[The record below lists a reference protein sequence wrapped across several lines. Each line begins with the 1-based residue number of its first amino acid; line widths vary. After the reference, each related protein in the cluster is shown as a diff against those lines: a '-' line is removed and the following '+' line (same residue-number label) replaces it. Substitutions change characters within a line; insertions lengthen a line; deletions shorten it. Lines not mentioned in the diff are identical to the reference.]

1 MITYSAVPCTALSV
15 MVLLSVCMSTLLV
28 YHVPDCAGEDDGG
41 IADPL
46 RQFFVHARL
55 FRRSVKV
62 AVVVGDGV
70 VLRRPG
76 VTVAPC

>member
-1 MITYSAVPCTALSV
+1 MRCTLCYGTSVSVSA
-15 MVLLSVCMSTLLV
+15 LLV

-62 AVVVGDGV
+62 AVVAGDRV
-70 VLRRPG
+70 VLGRPR
-76 VTVAPC
+76 VTVAAC